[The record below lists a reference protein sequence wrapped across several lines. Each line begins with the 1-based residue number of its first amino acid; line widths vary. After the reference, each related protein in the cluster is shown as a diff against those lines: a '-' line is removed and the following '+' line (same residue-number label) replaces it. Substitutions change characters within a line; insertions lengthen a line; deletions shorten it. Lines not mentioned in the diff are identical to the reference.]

1 MTDDDE
7 MVTISAKE
15 LKQLRR
21 DSEWLLCL
29 EDAGVDNWPGI
40 DNARET
46 RRERLRARMGDP
58 L

>member
-1 MTDDDE
+1 